1 MRILAALSEKEAS
14 PSELAE
20 EMGESL
26 GVVSYHTRILLELKC
41 IELVRKTPRRGAVE
55 HHYRAIER
63 PYFSDEDWAQL
74 PAPVKASISQ
84 TTLSEIWRDVGN
96 AVDSETFDSRDA
108 RHLAWMNLTLDDEG
122 WAELNEALTSV
133 IERAYEIQAESLE
146 RLEGEETATSKLVLM
161 HFEAAPKRDA
171 SSGEKEKPSEG

>member
-63 PYFSDEDWAQL
+63 P
-74 PAPVKASISQ
+74 
-84 TTLSEIWRDVGN
+84 RD
-96 AVDSETFDSRDA
+96 D
-108 RHLAWMNLTLDDEG
+108 RHLAWLNLTLDDRG
-122 WAELNEALTSV
+122 WAELNEALAGV
-133 IERAYEIQAESLE
+133 IDRAYEIQAESRE
-146 RLEGEETATSKLVLM
+146 RLADEDTPTSKLVLM
-161 HFEAAPKRDA
+161 HFEAAPETGAAAKR
-171 SSGEKEKPSEG
+171 ERR

>member
-20 EMGESL
+20 EMRESL
-26 GVVSYHTRILLELKC
+26 GVVSYHTRILLDLKC
-41 IELVRKTPRRGAVE
+41 IELVRETPRRGAVE

-63 PYFSDEDWAQL
+63 PYFSDDDWAQL

-96 AVDSETFDSRDA
+96 AVDAETFDSRND
-108 RHLAWMNLTLDDEG
+108 RHLAWMNLTLDDRG
-122 WAELNEALTSV
+122 WAELNDILAAV

-146 RLEGEETATSKLVLM
+146 RTAGRETPTSKLVLM
-161 HFEAAPKRDA
+161 HFEAAPKPERKPA
-171 SSGEKEKPSEG
+171 KKRKSS